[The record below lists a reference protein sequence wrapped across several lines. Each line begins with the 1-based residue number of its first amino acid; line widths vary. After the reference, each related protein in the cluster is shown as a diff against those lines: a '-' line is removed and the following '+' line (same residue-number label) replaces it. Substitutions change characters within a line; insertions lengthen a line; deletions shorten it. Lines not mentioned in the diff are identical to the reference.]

1 MLSRRDAMIA
11 AGLLL
16 ASGPLTPAAHAIVV
30 ANGDAMPEPTN
41 GYVGAWNGSSA
52 VCIAPN
58 WIISAKHVGGAVGQ
72 YFTMRGQQ
80 YRAVEIQTHATQDV
94 QLIRVAET
102 LPGYHALATGVEA
115 GDLAIL
121 GGWGRTN
128 GVQLS
133 NGYDWTG
140 PRRETWGANIIEAVG
155 SQIMIRFD
163 NPTSPSAVPH
173 EATFAIND
181 SGAGL
186 FIVGPDGSLQLAGI
200 AVSVTG
206 FGQSA
211 YGSLAFSVSMEM
223 MRTWIQGI
231 APTNTVVGSSVP
243 APRASL
249 FGSGAPSIIWAGG
262 VLLGLAAARRRR

>member
-1 MLSRRDAMIA
+1 MIA
-11 AGLLL
+11 AGIV
-16 ASGPLTPAAHAIVV
+16 LTSLVAPTAQALVV
-30 ANGDAMPEPTN
+30 ANNDAMSDPVN
-41 GYVGAWNGSSA
+41 GYVGTWNGSSA

-72 YFTMRGQQ
+72 SFTMRGQQ
-80 YRAVEIQTHATQDV
+80 YRAVEIQTHATQDI

-102 LPGYHALATGVEA
+102 LPGYHSLATGVEA

-128 GVQLS
+128 GVDLG

-140 PRRETWGANIIEAVG
+140 LRRESWGANTIEAVG

-173 EATFAIND
+173 EATFAMND

-186 FIVGPDGSLQLAGI
+186 FVVAPDGSFQLAGV

-206 FGQSA
+206 FGQST
-211 YGSLAFSVSMEM
+211 YGNLAFSVSMEM
-223 MRTWIQGI
+223 MRPWIQGI
-231 APTNTVVGSSVP
+231 ADTTTVVGSSVP

-249 FGSGAPSIIWAGG
+249 FGSGAPSVIWAGG
-262 VLLGLAAARRRR
+262 VLVGLAAARRRR